1 VLYLVHYLL
10 FRDVYQVAV
19 YGLSDLAFLHIEVLL
34 VVVIIEEVIS
44 NQEKQ
49 SKLNKLNW

>member
-1 VLYLVHYLL
+1 
-10 FRDVYQVAV
+10 VAV